1 MTPSNALERIKLDTP
16 LKSVRNTWQYERE
29 IEVLEDYIKRMDKF
43 IKALQA
49 LDVFEEMGI
58 EVLLQWAN
66 GQKPQT
72 PNT

>member
-16 LKSVRNTWQYERE
+16 MKSVANTWQYERE

-43 IKALQA
+43 IKALKS
-49 LDVFEEMGI
+49 LDMFQDMGI
-58 EVLLQWAN
+58 EVLLKWAN